1 MMHRREENGLRLT
14 PEEDLRGLES
24 TEREVLMSNQRRLNI
39 IFLRAMIDGCTG
51 AGFFGR
57 VSWPDASREPIAT
70 QIIEEHLRGK
80 DLTVE
85 GQRSQD
91 DVFAATV
98 QAMDQAM
105 ATEYKYAM
113 AGLTVG
119 FGVALS
125 VIGGSVF
132 LTAKGHPNVAVGL
145 LGAAVASLIGLI
157 FKARFGA

>member
-1 MMHRREENGLRLT
+1 MKI
-14 PEEDLRGLES
+14 RGQSLES
-24 TEREVLMSNQRRLNI
+24 PEREVLMSNQRRLNT

-70 QIIEEHLRGK
+70 QIIEKCLRGQ

-85 GQRSQD
+85 GQKSQD
-91 DVFAATV
+91 DIFAATV
-98 QAMDQAM
+98 RAMEQEM

-125 VIGGSVF
+125 VIGGSVV
-132 LTAKGHPNVAVGL
+132 LTAKGHPNIAVGL
-145 LGAAVASLIGLI
+145 LCAGLVGLIGLI
-157 FKARFGA
+157 LKARFGA

>member
-1 MMHRREENGLRLT
+1 MKIYGQEVKKVLQ
-14 PEEDLRGLES
+14 
-24 TEREVLMSNQRRLNI
+24 EVLMSNQRRLNI

-57 VSWPDASREPIAT
+57 VSWPDASRAPIAT

-85 GQRSQD
+85 GQKSQD
-91 DVFAATV
+91 DIFAATV
-98 QAMDQAM
+98 QAMEQEK

-125 VIGGSVF
+125 VIGGSVV
-132 LTAKGHPNVAVGL
+132 LTAKGHPNIAVGL
-145 LGAAVASLIGLI
+145 LCAGLVGLIGLI
-157 FKARFGA
+157 LKARFGA